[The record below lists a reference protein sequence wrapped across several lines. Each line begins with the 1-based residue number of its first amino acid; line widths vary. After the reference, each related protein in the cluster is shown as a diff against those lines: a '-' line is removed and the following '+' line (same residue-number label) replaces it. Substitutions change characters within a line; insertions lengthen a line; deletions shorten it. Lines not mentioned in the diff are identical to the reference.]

1 MRSEE
6 RKHVREEKEAGRN
19 HEKVMKELDI
29 KQDEA
34 KALFKAVEHDAKMKV
49 CEVFMCWSKELNKC
63 SGFEEG
69 IWREEEA

>member
-34 KALFKAVEHDAKMKV
+34 KALFKAVEHDAKMTV
-49 CEVFMCWSKELNKC
+49 CEVFMC
-63 SGFEEG
+63 
-69 IWREEEA
+69 